1 MGRFSQPGT
10 GRIIHSN
17 ATASNEREDDVAK
30 GRHGKRGVGRGWKVV
45 VVAVGVVGFL
55 GAGTAYAAYR
65 YDRSTATRILPGV
78 TVDGVDVG
86 DLTRDEA
93 IRAVERQADVTLEQE
108 LTVAAEGETWTVTSA
123 ELGKHADVEAA
134 IGQAFAVADQ
144 MSFFS
149 RVWHRV
155 RKAPVD
161 AAVDLGFAYD
171 DQAIQSF
178 VQQAA
183 SEVAVPAA
191 NARIALVDGELVTRK
206 AHDGRELGLGL
217 AIDRIRAALE
227 RGSTSVDIPV
237 KVVVPEVRTAA
248 LGETIVVDISDTT
261 LMLLDGLKVQKQY
274 RVATAAPG
282 YVTPVG
288 MWKVINKVENPTWY
302 NPAPDGWG
310 AGEPLVIPPGP
321 GNPLGTR
328 ALYLNAPGI
337 RIHGTYSSSSIGT
350 HASHGCIRMLIS
362 EAEELYPLVPVGTR
376 VIIKP

>member
-1 MGRFSQPGT
+1 
-10 GRIIHSN
+10 
-17 ATASNEREDDVAK
+17 VAK
-30 GRHGKRGVGRGWKVV
+30 GRHGKRGFGRGWKVV
-45 VVAVGVVGFL
+45 VVAIGVVGFL

-108 LTVAAEGETWTVTSA
+108 LTVAAEGETWTVTPA
-123 ELGKHADVEAA
+123 ELGMHADVEVA
-134 IGQAFAVADQ
+134 IDRAFAVADR

-155 RKAPVD
+155 REAPVD

-171 DQAIQSF
+171 DRAIQSF

-183 SEVAVPAA
+183 SEMAVPAV

-206 AHDGRELGLGL
+206 AQEGRELRLGL

-227 RGSTSVDIPV
+227 GGSTSVDIRV
-237 KVVVPEVRTAA
+237 KVVAPEVRAAA

-261 LMLLDGLKVQKQY
+261 LTLLDGLKVQKQY